1 MEACRGLRD
10 EGHLPAHL
18 RWLGPGCA
26 HRRVTVG
33 ALDWQL
39 PGGRPEALAPV
50 QTAAPQVPD
59 ERGVQ
64 QAQSKQT
71 VPSWRAQAMHSGD
84 VPGWVEAELVALGRA
99 AGVMVTHHRSV
110 LV

>member
-1 MEACRGLRD
+1 MRDMKGVHRWKLARGLRD

-39 PGGRPEALAPV
+39 PGGRPEPLAPV
-50 QTAAPQVPD
+50 QTAAPQVLD

-71 VPSWRAQAMHSGD
+71 GLTEGLRPCTLAMY
-84 VPGWVEAELVALGRA
+84 L
-99 AGVMVTHHRSV
+99 AG
-110 LV
+110 